1 MADSADDPLLRE
13 IDDELRQEKYL
24 QLWRQYGTYF
34 VAVVV
39 AVVVGVAGYQGWRS
53 YSEQARQAAGEE
65 FNRVLQLAHSNQFDS
80 AAQALAKLDDKGDTS
95 YGLLARF
102 EQASIASRKGDR
114 AAAVTLY
121 QTIADDGGVDSV
133 YRELATLLGA
143 IEAMDS
149 ADPAALIQR
158 LAPLTSTGNPWR
170 FSAREVT
177 GMLAFRKGD
186 HDQAQSL
193 FRGLVNDGAAPQGVR
208 ERSAAMLGVLGSQT
222 QEG

>member
-1 MADSADDPLLRE
+1 MADPADDPLLRE

-24 QLWRQYGTYF
+24 QLWRKYGTYL
-34 VAVVV
+34 VVLVV
-39 AVVVGVAGYQGWRS
+39 AVVAGVAGYQGWRS
-53 YSEQARQAAGEE
+53 YTEQARQAAGEE
-65 FNRVLQLAHSNQFDS
+65 FNRVLQLTHSNQLDS
-80 AAQALAKLDDKGDTS
+80 AVLALTKLAANDDTS

-114 AAAVTLY
+114 AAAATLY
-121 QTIADDGGVDSV
+121 QTIADDGGVDTV

-143 IEAMDS
+143 IEEMDS
-149 ADPAALIQR
+149 ADPASLIQR
-158 LAPLTSTGNPWR
+158 LAPLTSAGNPWR

-186 HDQAQSL
+186 RDQAQSL
-193 FRGLVNDGAAPQGVR
+193 FNGLVNDPAAPQGVR